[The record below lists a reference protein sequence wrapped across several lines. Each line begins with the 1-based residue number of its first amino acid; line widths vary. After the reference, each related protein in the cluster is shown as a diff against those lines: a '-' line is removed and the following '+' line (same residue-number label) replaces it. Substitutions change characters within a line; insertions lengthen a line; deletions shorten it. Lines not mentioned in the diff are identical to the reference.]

1 MSVSRT
7 RNLPRF
13 DEVEGLSPLVDFY
26 QSSAESSDLADLSE
40 TLENTEISAASEVSS
55 LAEPMM
61 PGLGETEELLDDA
74 VAPEPIEEVAAP
86 DDEDPYQE
94 DMSRALERL
103 SSAVDEFERSAA
115 QNIAFAIH
123 TMIGDVFPQLSE
135 KFLTD
140 EFVLHVSNLIKFAP
154 PIAKIRAAPRVA
166 QQLIS
171 ASKSIENWP
180 TSWVVEPLVTMENV
194 RVDVLWDQGGLTYDY
209 PEVLKTCLGEL
220 SEHVSQ
226 SGEG

>member
-1 MSVSRT
+1 MSASRT

-26 QSSAESSDLADLSE
+26 QPSAESSDLPELSE
-40 TLENTEISAASEVSS
+40 SLENPEVAKVAEFSDP
-55 LAEPMM
+55 AEPMM
-61 PGLGETEELLDDA
+61 PELGVTEEPLDD
-74 VAPEPIEEVAAP
+74 VDAP
-86 DDEDPYQE
+86 DEQDPYQE
-94 DMSRALERL
+94 DMSRALEKL
-103 SSAVDEFERSAA
+103 SSAVDEFEQSAA

-123 TMIGDVFPQLSE
+123 TMIGDVFPKLSE

-154 PIAKIRAAPRVA
+154 PVAKIRAAPPVA
-166 QQLIS
+166 QQLIT
-171 ASKSIENWP
+171 ASKSVENWP
-180 TSWVVEPLVTMENV
+180 ASWVVEPLATMESV
-194 RVDVLWDQGGLTYDY
+194 RVEVLWDQGGLTYDY

-226 SGEG
+226 SEEG